1 MDDLIIHDNLFPSLF
16 PPSPRLPII
25 RTGDDTDTQ
34 ISSWRELLSRV
45 VDQSH
50 DTSQDLRDD
59 VDVQSRR
66 IANRRPANARRA
78 ERAQPSTYRGW
89 APGTTE
95 LDHPARNMLQRPL
108 PSPHFELHPNPLS
121 RSTAT
126 RRYLRELERN
136 QPARETIVNAA
147 SNAVGGNATEA
158 IQQRRLR
165 DTAATRSPSNSL
177 RTNAL
182 LEAARRQHRLE
193 SLRERIRN
201 FTDTRAQEHEQ
212 YLEQIEILDEYTRLT
227 NDYGTSIQ
235 EIPTAN
241 EHLQAALDEHR
252 STKLL
257 QEGIKYMDDIRGR
270 FTGTPIAPPPSSW
283 LRPGACFSG
292 EQQAN
297 NLRARQSLRRQQVER
312 LLEGIESDPTHD
324 SYTSLAASAASD
336 QSGDWWP
343 VKVKITSID
352 YKTMALTG
360 TMEAFNVSKT
370 KGTVTGQD
378 STVANITTYLE
389 GEIVDFHKHAL
400 RTTNFKAGSM
410 IDSTYWR
417 KLEPFKSL
425 SNTEIVDGLRDAE
438 WIREHIARDWIL
450 MRWKGIA

>member
-1 MDDLIIHDNLFPSLF
+1 MDDLLTQGGPFTTST
-16 PPSPRLPII
+16 RLPII
-25 RTGDDTDTQ
+25 RTGDDGDAQ
-34 ISSWRELLSRV
+34 ISNWRELLARV

-50 DTSQDLRDD
+50 DTSQGLHED
-59 VDVQSRR
+59 VDVHSRR
-66 IANRRPANARRA
+66 TINRRPANTRRS
-78 ERAQPSTYRGW
+78 ERTQPSMYRGW

-95 LDHPARNMLQRPL
+95 LDHPARSTLQRPL
-108 PSPHFELHPNPLS
+108 SSHFELHPNPLS

-136 QPARETIVNAA
+136 QQPTRENMFNAT
-147 SNAVGGNATEA
+147 SNALDGDATETT
-158 IQQRRLR
+158 QYRRVR
-165 DTAATRSPSNSL
+165 DAAATRSPSNSL

-193 SLRERIRN
+193 SLRDRIRN
-201 FTDTRAQEHEQ
+201 FTDARAQEHEQ

-227 NDYGTSIQ
+227 NDYGILNQ
-235 EIPTAN
+235 EIPPTN

-257 QEGIKYMDDIRGR
+257 QEGIKYTDDMRGR
-270 FTGTPIAPPPSSW
+270 LSGSPIEPPPSSW
-283 LRPGACFSG
+283 LRPGACFLG
-292 EQQAN
+292 QQQAN
-297 NLRARQSLRRQQVER
+297 NPRSRQSLRRQQVER
-312 LLEGIESDPTHD
+312 LLEGIDGSPTD
-324 SYTSLAASAASD
+324 QSNRQIMTSTGSE

-352 YKTMALTG
+352 YKTMVLTG

-370 KGTVTGQD
+370 KGTATGQE

-389 GEIVDFHKHAL
+389 GEIIDFHKHAL
-400 RTTNFKAGSM
+400 RTTNFKAGST

-425 SNTEIVDGLRDAE
+425 NNTEIVDGLRDAE
-438 WIREHIARDWIL
+438 WIREHIVRDWIL
-450 MRWKGIA
+450 MRWKGMV